1 MRIYDTRSKTR
12 PFIDCKHTLKLSEE
26 KREAVKAE
34 LGRAVSLLRKSERYL
49 MVGFAEG
56 YELYMAG
63 KKLEKGAYVSVS
75 LFGNASSSD
84 YEKMTGMICE
94 VFKELLDI
102 PPSAVYVT
110 YHEVNDWGWDGA
122 NF

>member
-1 MRIYDTRSKTR
+1 M
-12 PFIDCKHTLKLSEE
+12 PFIDCKLTLKLSEE

-34 LGRAVSLLRKSERYL
+34 LGRAVSLLQKSERYL
-49 MVGFAEG
+49 MFGFAEG

-84 YEKMTGMICE
+84 YEKMTGVICE

-110 YHEVNDWGWDGA
+110 YHEVNDWGWNGA

>member
-1 MRIYDTRSKTR
+1 M
-12 PFIDCKHTLKLSEE
+12 PFIDCKLTLKLSEE

-34 LGRAVSLLRKSERYL
+34 LGRAVSLLHKSERYL

-84 YEKMTGMICE
+84 YEKMTGVICE

-102 PPSAVYVT
+102 PPSAIYVT
-110 YHEVNDWGWDGA
+110 YHEVNDWGWNGA

>member
-1 MRIYDTRSKTR
+1 M
-12 PFIDCKHTLKLSEE
+12 PFIDCKLTLKLSEE

-63 KKLEKGAYVSVS
+63 KKLEKGAYVSRQPFRKRV
-75 LFGNASSSD
+75 LFRLR
-84 YEKMTGMICE
+84 K
-94 VFKELLDI
+94 
-102 PPSAVYVT
+102 
-110 YHEVNDWGWDGA
+110 NDGGDLRG
-122 NF
+122 F

>member
-1 MRIYDTRSKTR
+1 M
-12 PFIDCKHTLKLSEE
+12 PFIDCKLTLKLSEE

-63 KKLEKGAYVSVS
+63 KKLEKGAT
-75 LFGNASSSD
+75 F
-84 YEKMTGMICE
+84 
-94 VFKELLDI
+94 
-102 PPSAVYVT
+102 PSAFSET
-110 YHEVNDWGWDGA
+110 RPLPITKK
-122 NF
+122 

>member
-1 MRIYDTRSKTR
+1 
-12 PFIDCKHTLKLSEE
+12 
-26 KREAVKAE
+26 
-34 LGRAVSLLRKSERYL
+34 